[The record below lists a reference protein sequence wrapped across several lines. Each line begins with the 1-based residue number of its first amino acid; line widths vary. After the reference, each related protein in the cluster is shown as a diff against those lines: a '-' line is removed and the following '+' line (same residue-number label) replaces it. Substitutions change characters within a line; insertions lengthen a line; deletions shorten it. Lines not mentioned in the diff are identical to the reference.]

1 MLAAL
6 VAVIGFPEL
15 AFPHPATNEAIWLA
29 DAEWPVLLLEV
40 AAAVAAYFLFRGS
53 RGALIR
59 AGVGVFLLGAALG
72 LVLGLLFFG
81 NTSNDRFAPLL
92 VFPPVLGLA
101 GLVGIVVA
109 IAAGGAHRAELLRG
123 GGYGLAFAVV
133 FGVWILTRGARAW
146 LLAPYGLDV
155 ILLMGVFGVGMVVFL
170 TNPNLRARG

>member
-6 VAVIGFPEL
+6 VAVIGFPQL

-59 AGVGVFLLGAALG
+59 SGVGVFLFGAALA
-72 LVLGLLFFG
+72 LVLGLLVFG

-92 VFPPVLGLA
+92 VFPPILGLA

-109 IAAGGAHRAELLRG
+109 IAAGVSHRAELLRG
-123 GGYGLAFAVV
+123 AGYGLAFAVV
-133 FGVWILTRGARAW
+133 FGVWILTRGAKEW
-146 LLAPYGLDV
+146 LLAPYGLDI
-155 ILLMGVFGVGMVVFL
+155 ILLMGVLGVGMVVFL
-170 TNPNLRARG
+170 TSPNLRVRG